1 MSDTLLLIGEADSAT
16 LGPLARDLLAKGFAL
31 CQITSG
37 QAAQWELSAQ
47 TPDLIVLDH
56 PWPGDLGPELLAAW
70 MAEYPCLIL
79 CDEAHLEAAMAALRL
94 GAAEILVRPI
104 DLGEL
109 VAAVRRV
116 IDHAL
121 LYRQGEF
128 YTHLIRVE
136 APSLLI
142 GDSEPT
148 RELLDLIQAVA
159 PSEATV
165 LILGESGVG
174 KEKVAQEIHRLSPR
188 AAGPLVAVD
197 TCSLPATLFEAELF
211 GFERGAFTGA
221 SHRKAGLIE
230 EARGGTLFLD
240 EIGEIP
246 ATLQAKL
253 LRVLETRRYRR
264 LGGTRDLAANVR
276 ILAATNRDLEA
287 MIRTGE
293 FRQDLFFRLS
303 TFPIRVPPLRDRR
316 GDIPALVRYFLAQAG
331 TSRGITKRVSAV
343 AMGQLLDHDWPGNI
357 RELRNAVER
366 ASILSGSR
374 LRIDVEDFSLGR
386 PQPPREP
393 SPLATPGETP
403 IRGGAGVTLSF
414 DHEPTLAEV
423 EQRYLRLLLSRRRRN
438 RAELARVLGIGERT
452 LYRLLADLREEV
464 DP

>member
-1 MSDTLLLIGEADSAT
+1 MNDTLLLIGMDADS
-16 LGPLARDLLAKGFAL
+16 LDSLARDFQSLGYQPILAGD
-31 CQITSG
+31 SM
-37 QAAQWELSAQ
+37 SAQ
-47 TPDLIVLDH
+47 RELRAHTPDLILLDH
-56 PWPGDLGPELLAAW
+56 PWPRDFGPELIAAW
-70 MAEYPCLIL
+70 TREFPCLIL
-79 CDEAHLEAAMAALRL
+79 CDKAQIDVAMRALKG
-94 GAAEILVRPI
+94 GAAEFLVRPI
-104 DLGEL
+104 DREEL
-109 VAAVRRV
+109 IAAVRRI

-128 YTHLIRVE
+128 YTQVIRPE

-142 GDSEPT
+142 GDSEPV
-148 RELLDLIQAVA
+148 RQLRDLIKAVA
-159 PSEATV
+159 PSETTV

-174 KEKVAQEIHRLSPR
+174 KEKVAEEIHRLSPR
-188 AAGPLVAVD
+188 ASGPLVAVD

-253 LRVLETRRYRR
+253 LRVLESRRFRR
-264 LGGTRDLAANVR
+264 LGGTQDLTADIR

-293 FRQDLFFRLS
+293 FRQDLFFRLN

-316 GDIPALVRYFLAQAG
+316 GDIPALVQYFLAHAG
-331 TSRGITKRVSAV
+331 RSRGVTKRVSAV
-343 AMGQLLDHDWPGNI
+343 AMDQLLDHDWPGNI

-366 ASILSGSR
+366 ASILSGNR
-374 LRIDVEDFSLGR
+374 LRIDVEDFPLGR
-386 PQPPREP
+386 PPPPQEP
-393 SPLATPGETP
+393 FPSARADESPT
-403 IRGGAGVTLSF
+403 RGSLGVTLSF

-423 EQRYLRLLLSRRRRN
+423 EQHYLRLLLSRHRRSRV
-438 RAELARVLGIGERT
+438 ELARVLGIGERT
-452 LYRLLADLREEV
+452 LYRLLADLKEEV

>member
-1 MSDTLLLIGEADSAT
+1 MSDTLLLIGEDSGT
-16 LGPLARDLLAKGFAL
+16 LGSLAHVLVAQGFAVS
-31 CQITSG
+31 QTMDG
-37 QAAQWELSAQ
+37 QGAQRELSAH

-56 PWPGDLGPELLAAW
+56 PWPRDLGPDLIATW

-79 CDEAHLEAAMAALRL
+79 CDEAHLEAALAAMRL
-94 GAAEILVRPI
+94 GAAEVLVRPV
-104 DLGEL
+104 DQEEL
-109 VAAVRRV
+109 VAAVRRI

-128 YTHLIRVE
+128 YTQVIRPE

-142 GDSEPT
+142 GDSEPV
-148 RELLDLIQAVA
+148 RQLLGLISAVA
-159 PSEATV
+159 PSETTV

-253 LRVLETRRYRR
+253 LRVLETRRFRR
-264 LGGTRDLAANVR
+264 LGGTQDLPADIR

-287 MIRTGE
+287 LVRTGE
-293 FRQDLFFRLS
+293 FRQDLFFRLN

-316 GDIPALVRYFLAQAG
+316 GDIPALVQYFLAHAG
-331 TSRGITKRVSAV
+331 TSRGVTKRVSAV
-343 AMGQLLDHDWPGNI
+343 AMDQLLGHDWPGNV

-366 ASILSGSR
+366 ASILSGNR
-374 LRIDVEDFSLGR
+374 LRIDVEDFPLGR
-386 PQPPREP
+386 PPLPQVP
-393 SPLATPGETP
+393 SPSARVDESPT
-403 IRGGAGVTLSF
+403 RGSPGVTLSF

-423 EQRYLRLLLSRRRRN
+423 EHHYLRLLLSRHRRSRV
-438 RAELARVLGIGERT
+438 ELARVLGIGERT
-452 LYRLLADLREEV
+452 LYRLLADLQDEV
-464 DP
+464 DR

>member
-1 MSDTLLLIGEADSAT
+1 MTDTLLLIGKDGDSLET
-16 LGPLARDLLAKGFAL
+16 LARDLQGLGYQPILAGDGL
-31 CQITSG
+31 S
-37 QAAQWELSAQ
+37 AQRELSAQ
-47 TPDLIVLDH
+47 TPDLIVFNH
-56 PWPGDLGPELLAAW
+56 PWPRDLGPDLLAAW

-79 CDEAHLEAAMAALRL
+79 CDEAHLEAALAALRL

-104 DLGEL
+104 DQGEL
-109 VAAVRRV
+109 VMAVRRI

-128 YTHLIRVE
+128 YTHLIRAE

-142 GDSEPT
+142 GDSEAM
-148 RELLDLIQAVA
+148 RQLRDLIRAVA

-174 KEKVAQEIHRLSPR
+174 KEKVAQEIHHLSPR

-230 EARGGTLFLD
+230 EARWGTLFLD
-240 EIGEIP
+240 EIGEIS

-264 LGGTRDLAANVR
+264 LGGTRDLTAEVR

-331 TSRGITKRVSAV
+331 ASRGIAKRVSTV
-343 AMGQLLDHDWPGNI
+343 AMSQLLEHDWPGNI

-374 LRIDVEDFSLGR
+374 LRIDVEDFTLGR
-386 PQPPREP
+386 PPPPREP
-393 SPLATPGETP
+393 SPSATTGESP
-403 IRGGAGVTLSF
+403 NRGGAGVTLSF
-414 DHEPTLAEV
+414 NHEPTLAEV
-423 EQRYLRLLLSRRRRN
+423 EQLYLRLLLSRQRRS

-452 LYRLLADLREEV
+452 LYRLLADRREEV

>member
-1 MSDTLLLIGEADSAT
+1 MTDTLLLIGKDVDPLET
-16 LGPLARDLLAKGFAL
+16 LARDLQGFGFQSILAGD
-31 CQITSG
+31 S
-37 QAAQWELSAQ
+37 LSAQRALSTQ

-56 PWPGDLGPELLAAW
+56 PWPRDLWPELLTTW
-70 MAEYPCLIL
+70 MAEHPCLIL
-79 CDEAHLEAAMAALRL
+79 CDEAHLGDAMAALRL

-104 DLGEL
+104 DQGEL
-109 VAAVRRV
+109 VAAVRRI

-142 GDSEPT
+142 GDSEPM
-148 RELLDLIQAVA
+148 RQLRDLIQAVA

-197 TCSLPATLFEAELF
+197 TCSLPTTLFEAELF

-264 LGGTRDLAANVR
+264 LGGTRDLAADVR
-276 ILAATNRDLEA
+276 ILAATNRDLET

-293 FRQDLFFRLS
+293 FRQDLYFRLS

-331 TSRGITKRVSAV
+331 ASRGITKRVSPV

-374 LRIDVEDFSLGR
+374 LRIDVADFPLGR
-386 PQPPREP
+386 PPPPQELSP
-393 SPLATPGETP
+393 SATTGEAP
-403 IRGGAGVTLSF
+403 IRGGVDVTLSF

-423 EQRYLRLLLSRRRRN
+423 EQRYLRLLLRRQRRS
-438 RAELARVLGIGERT
+438 RAELARILGIGERT
-452 LYRLLADLREEV
+452 LYRLLADLREGV

>member
-1 MSDTLLLIGEADSAT
+1 MNDTLVLIGMDADS
-16 LGPLARDLLAKGFAL
+16 LNSLARDFQSLGYQPILAGDGM
-31 CQITSG
+31 S
-37 QAAQWELSAQ
+37 AQRELRAQ
-47 TPDLIVLDH
+47 TPDLILLDH
-56 PWPGDLGPELLAAW
+56 PWTRDFGPELIAAW
-70 MAEYPCLIL
+70 AREFPCLIL
-79 CDEAHLEAAMAALRL
+79 CDEAQIDVAMRALKG
-94 GAAEILVRPI
+94 GAAEFLVRPI
-104 DLGEL
+104 DKDEL
-109 VAAVRRV
+109 IAAVRRI

-128 YTHLIRVE
+128 YTQVIRPE

-142 GDSEPT
+142 GDSE
-148 RELLDLIQAVA
+148 RVRQLRDLIKAVA

-174 KEKVAQEIHRLSPR
+174 KEKVAEEIHRLSPR
-188 AAGPLVAVD
+188 ASGPLVAVD

-253 LRVLETRRYRR
+253 LRVLETQRFRR
-264 LGGTRDLAANVR
+264 LGGTQDLPADIR

-293 FRQDLFFRLS
+293 FRQDLFFRLN
-303 TFPIRVPPLRDRR
+303 TFPIWVPPLRDRR
-316 GDIPALVRYFLAQAG
+316 GDIPALVQYFLAHAG
-331 TSRGITKRVSAV
+331 RSRGVTKRVSAG
-343 AMGQLLDHDWPGNI
+343 AMDQLLDHDWPGNI

-366 ASILSGSR
+366 ASILSGNR
-374 LRIDVEDFSLGR
+374 LRIDVEDFPLDR
-386 PQPPREP
+386 PPPPPEP
-393 SPLATPGETP
+393 SPSARADESPT
-403 IRGGAGVTLSF
+403 RGSPGVTLSF

-423 EQRYLRLLLSRRRRN
+423 EQHYLRLLLSRHRRSRV
-438 RAELARVLGIGERT
+438 ELARVLGIGERT
-452 LYRLLADLREEV
+452 LYRLLADLKGEV